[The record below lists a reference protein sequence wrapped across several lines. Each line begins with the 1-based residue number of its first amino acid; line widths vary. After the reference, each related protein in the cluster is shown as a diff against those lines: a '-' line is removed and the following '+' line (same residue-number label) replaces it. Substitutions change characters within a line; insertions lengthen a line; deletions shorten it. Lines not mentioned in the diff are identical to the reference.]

1 MVRKHG
7 ISNWLNNKINKMKNI
22 KYIIAFLSL
31 ALVFSACEE
40 ENYEFG
46 DLIAPSNLQMDYDIV
61 GSDVNPLGDGTG
73 VVNFNLSANNALSYR
88 IIYNGQESNIPPTG
102 KISMAFNSEEGTAG
116 PNGGQLFMVTA
127 LAYGV
132 GGASSSMVKEIEVI
146 GFVQPPLLLED
157 FEGAEPANMRSFG
170 PDGHPYAIIDNPFNG
185 GMNTSAKVVDYAKPS
200 GSEGWAGI
208 AFEVSG
214 IDLDTYSKF
223 SLKVYASKA
232 DVEMVLKV
240 ETDAGDVDPKYQ
252 MTGRIDKANEW
263 IEVFFDF
270 SAAPEGDYT
279 NVVLFFDTWNSG
291 DDSKYYFD
299 DIKLSK

>member
-1 MVRKHG
+1 
-7 ISNWLNNKINKMKNI
+7 MKNI
-22 KYIIAFLSL
+22 KYIIGFLLLTISL
-31 ALVFSACEE
+31 VSCEE

-46 DLIAPSNLQMDYDIV
+46 DLIAPSNLQLDYEIV
-61 GSDVNPLGDGTG
+61 GSDVNPLGDGSG
-73 VVNFNLSANNALSYR
+73 VVNFDLSANNALSYR
-88 IIYNGQESNIPPTG
+88 IIYNGQESNIPTG
-102 KISMAFNSEEGTAG
+102 KKSIAFNSDDGIAG
-116 PNGGQLFMVTA
+116 PNGGQLFNITA

-132 GGASSSMVKEIEVI
+132 GGTSSSIVKEIEVI
-146 GFVQPPLLLED
+146 GFVQPPLILED
-157 FEGAEPANMRSFG
+157 FEGAEPGNMRTFG
-170 PDGHPYAIIDNPFNG
+170 PDGHPFAIIDNPFIG

-214 IDLDTYSKF
+214 IDLDTYSKV

-232 DVEMVLKV
+232 NIDMVLKF
-240 ETDAGDVDPKYQ
+240 ETDAGNVQPQYEF
-252 MTGRIDKANEW
+252 TGRIDKANEW

-270 SAAPEGDYT
+270 SEAPEGDYT

-291 DDSKYYFD
+291 DGSKYYFD